1 MRQGYN
7 AMLLVLVMRDD
18 ASCFLPNQDTDP
30 DFSLEFWNAVK
41 EGLKIQVKTFRLIEN
56 KIVIPLCKIN
66 LI

>member
-1 MRQGYN
+1 
-7 AMLLVLVMRDD
+7 
-18 ASCFLPNQDTDP
+18 

-56 KIVIPLCKIN
+56 KIVYQCDIPLCKIN